1 MYQRMSL
8 AELDAEL
15 SEYAEDLAA
24 KWWWFLGFG
33 IVSLSLGMWML
44 FWTDWR
50 DDVDAVVLFYGIALL
65 VWGTFRLIGGFVW
78 YGDGKWWLMLSG
90 GIAIGLGIATFVWPD
105 KSLLVVA
112 GLVALWLMISGAT
125 NIIAGLFQKREP
137 RWVFVVW
144 GGLALLLGIWAW
156 NHEVM
161 TLLVVIFA
169 IGLGFLLSGVMEIVA
184 AFQIKQ
190 LPENYQKARDEAYA
204 QLNTLADLHAKGVL
218 TDEEYARERAKVLI
232 G

>member
-1 MYQRMSL
+1 MYQRMSV

-15 SEYAEDLAA
+15 SEYVEDLAA
-24 KWWWFLGFG
+24 RWWWFLGFG
-33 IVSLSLGMWML
+33 IVSVLLGMWII

-50 DDVDAVVLFYGIALL
+50 DDVDAVVLFYGIALI
-65 VWGTFRLIGGFVW
+65 VWGVFRLIGGFVW
-78 YGDGKWWLMLSG
+78 FGGGRWWLLLSG
-90 GIAIGLGIATFVWPD
+90 LVAIGLGIATFVWED
-105 KSLLVVA
+105 KTLLVIA
-112 GLVALWLMISGAT
+112 GLVALWLMITGAL

-137 RWVFVVW
+137 RWAYVVW

-156 NHEVM
+156 NHEAL

-169 IGLGFLLSGVMEIVA
+169 IGLGFLLSGIMEIVV
-184 AFQIKQ
+184 AFQVKNMPQ
-190 LPENYQKARDEAYA
+190 HYQQARDEAYT

-218 TDEEYARERAKVLI
+218 TDEEYAREKAKVLI

>member
-15 SEYAEDLAA
+15 SEYVEDLAA

-33 IVSLSLGMWML
+33 IVSLLLGMWIL

-50 DDVDAVVLFYGIALL
+50 DDVDSVVLFYGIALL
-65 VWGTFRLIGGFVW
+65 VWGTFRLVGGFVW

-90 GIAIGLGIATFVWPD
+90 AVAIGLGIATFAWSD
-105 KSLLVVA
+105 KTLLVVA
-112 GLVALWLMISGAT
+112 GLVALWLMISGAL
-125 NIIAGLFQKREP
+125 NVIAGLFQKREP
-137 RWVFVVW
+137 RWLFVVW
-144 GGLALLLGIWAW
+144 GSLSLLLGIWAW
-156 NHEVM
+156 NHEEL

-169 IGLGFLLSGVMEIVA
+169 IGLGFLLSGVMEIIA
-184 AFQIKQ
+184 SFQIKN
-190 LPENYQKARDEAYA
+190 LPENYQKARDEAYT

>member
-1 MYQRMSL
+1 MYQKMSL

-15 SEYAEDLAA
+15 SEYAEDLAS

-33 IVSLSLGMWML
+33 IVSVLLGMWML

-65 VWGTFRLIGGFVW
+65 IWGTFRLVGGFVW
-78 YGDGKWWLMLSG
+78 YGDGRWWLMLEG
-90 GIAIGLGIATFVWPD
+90 AVAIALGIATFAWPE
-105 KSLLVVA
+105 KTLLVIA
-112 GLVALWLMISGAT
+112 SLVALWLMVSGAL

-137 RWVFVVW
+137 RWAYVVW
-144 GGLALLLGIWAW
+144 GVLALLLGIWAW
-156 NHEVM
+156 NHEEL

-169 IGLGFLLSGVMEIVA
+169 IGLGFLLSGVMEIII
-184 AFQIKQ
+184 AFQVKH
-190 LPENYQKARDEAYA
+190 LPETYQQARDEAYA